1 MKRPPPRPA
10 TALVLLA
17 CATFILLAPYCGLL
31 GQLLTTF
38 LTRMLGTVGTVL
50 LVATLVLVATVVG
63 APGLLTSFLRDA
75 LRLAVAPQRGT
86 TESIRP
92 NKEQSPRARR
102 ALQDVRTALKNLGYL
117 SHEID
122 PVVDAIDPTM
132 PLEKAVK
139 AALKQLNPTN

>member
-1 MKRPPPRPA
+1 MKRPTQRPA

-50 LVATLVLVATVVG
+50 LVATLFLVATVVG

-75 LRLAVAPQRGT
+75 LRPAPQRGT

-117 SHEID
+117 PHEID